1 MTINQTLSSSLNL
14 PFRIRPIEA
23 FNDNYIWLIDDGHFA
38 CVIDPGDATPI
49 IAVINQDRLKLT
61 HILLTH
67 HHHDHVGGVNAL
79 VQAYNAQV
87 WGPAGEILPQC
98 DHALVENDNV
108 SLDQPNLN
116 FKVLDIPGHTAG
128 HIAFTGSINQQPV
141 VFCGDTLFAGGCG
154 RIFEGT
160 PAQMFASLNK
170 LAQLSG
176 ETRVYCAHE
185 YTLANLKFALAVEP
199 RNADLVTRYEETQ
212 SLRRNQLPTVPST
225 VALERATNPFLR
237 AHEPEVYLS
246 AQHHQAHYAQQPVE
260 TFTIL
265 RSWKNNFK

>member
-1 MTINQTLSSSLNL
+1 MTINQTSNSSLHSSY
-14 PFRIRPIEA
+14 RIRPIAA

-38 CVIDPGDATPI
+38 CVVDPGDATPVI
-49 IAVINQDRLKLT
+49 QAINQDNLKLT

-67 HHHDHVGGVNAL
+67 HHHDHVGGVNTL
-79 VQAYNAQV
+79 VKAFGAQV
-87 WGPAGEILPQC
+87 WGPAGEVLPHC
-98 DHALVENDNV
+98 DHALVENDQV
-108 SLDQPNLN
+108 FLDQPDLT

-128 HIAFTGSINQQPV
+128 HIAFTGLINEQPV

-160 PAQMFASLNK
+160 PAQMFESLNK

-199 RNADLVTRYEETQ
+199 HNAQLMARYEDTQ
-212 SLRRNQLPTVPST
+212 TLRRDRLPTVPST
-225 VALERATNPFLR
+225 IAIERATNPFLR
-237 AHEPEVYLS
+237 VQEPTVYQS
-246 AQHHQAHYAQQPVE
+246 AQHHQAHAEHQPVE

-265 RSWKNNFK
+265 RNWKNNF

>member
-1 MTINQTLSSSLNL
+1 MTINQTSNTSLNS
-14 PFRIRPIEA
+14 PYRIRPIAA

-38 CVIDPGDATPI
+38 CVVDPGDATPV

-67 HHHDHVGGVNAL
+67 HHHDHVGGVNTL
-79 VQAYNAQV
+79 VEAFGAQV
-87 WGPAGEILPQC
+87 WGPAGEVLPQC
-98 DHALVENDNV
+98 NHLLLENDEV
-108 SLDQPNLN
+108 ELDQPSLS

-128 HIAFTGSINQQPV
+128 HIAFTGFINQQPV

-160 PAQMFASLNK
+160 PAQMFNSLYK
-170 LAQLSG
+170 LAELSG

-199 RNADLVTRYEETQ
+199 HNVNLVTRYAEAQ
-212 SLRRNQLPTVPST
+212 DLRRNHLPTVPST
-225 VALERATNPFLR
+225 IALERATNPFLR
-237 AHEPEVYLS
+237 VNEPEVYKS
-246 AQHHQAHYAQQPVE
+246 VQHHQAHTEHQPVE
-260 TFTIL
+260 TFAIL
-265 RSWKNNFK
+265 RRWKNNF

>member
-1 MTINQTLSSSLNL
+1 MTINQTSNTSLYSSY
-14 PFRIRPIEA
+14 RIRPISA

-38 CVIDPGDATPI
+38 CVVDPGDATPVI
-49 IAVINQDRLKLT
+49 EAINQDSLKLT

-67 HHHDHVGGVNAL
+67 HHHDHVGGVNTL
-79 VQAYNAQV
+79 VQTFGAQV
-87 WGPAGEILPQC
+87 WGPAGEVLPQC
-98 DHALVENDNV
+98 DHALVENDQV
-108 SLDQPNLN
+108 LLEQPNLT
-116 FKVLDIPGHTAG
+116 FTVLDIPGHTAG
-128 HIAFTGSINQQPV
+128 HIAFKGLINEQPV

-160 PAQMFASLNK
+160 PAQMYASLHK

-199 RNADLVTRYEETQ
+199 NNAKLMARYEETQ
-212 SLRRNQLPTVPST
+212 TLRRDRLPTVPST
-225 VALERATNPFLR
+225 VAAERATNPFLR
-237 AHEPEVYLS
+237 ALEPEVYQS
-246 AQHHQAHYAQQPVE
+246 AQQHQAHAEHQPVE

-265 RSWKNNFK
+265 RNWKNSF

>member
-1 MTINQTLSSSLNL
+1 MTINKTSSVSDNS
-14 PFRIRPIEA
+14 PIRIRPLQA

-38 CVIDPGDATPI
+38 CVVDPGAAAPVI
-49 IAVINQDRLKLT
+49 QMINQERLKLT

-67 HHHDHVGGVNAL
+67 HHYDHVGGVNAL
-79 VQAYNAQV
+79 VQAYGAQV
-87 WGPAGEILPQC
+87 WGPAGEVLPQC
-98 DHALVENDNV
+98 DHALIENDQV
-108 SLDQPNLN
+108 LLDRPNIKLN
-116 FKVLDIPGHTAG
+116 VLDIPGHTAG
-128 HIAFTGSINQQPV
+128 HIAFTGLMNEQPV

-160 PAQMFASLNK
+160 PAQMLTSLCK

-199 RNADLVTRYEETQ
+199 HNEKLIARYVETQ
-212 SLRRNQLPTVPST
+212 TLRRNQLPTVPST
-225 VALERATNPFLR
+225 ISDERATNPFLR
-237 AHEPEVYLS
+237 SEEPEVYES
-246 AQHHQAHYAQQPVE
+246 AQQYQAHAKNQPLE

-265 RSWKNNFK
+265 RNWKNNF